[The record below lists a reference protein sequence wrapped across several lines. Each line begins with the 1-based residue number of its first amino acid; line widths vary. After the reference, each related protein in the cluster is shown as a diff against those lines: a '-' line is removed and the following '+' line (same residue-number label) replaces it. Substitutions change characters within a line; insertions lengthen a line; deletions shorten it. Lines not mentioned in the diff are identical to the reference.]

1 MVPAWDV
8 PAVVI
13 GLAPIDVADQIGPVQ
28 RHRLAALGSLVSV
41 ALFAAG
47 VRADEPLLPVGANAP
62 EVEGKTAKGALLKL
76 SAQKGRYA
84 IVFFYPKD
92 DTPGCTKEA
101 CGFRDAYDRFDKA
114 GIAIFGV
121 SRDSEASHRAFQ
133 EKYGLPF
140 ALVADPSGAV
150 QRAYRVPGENV
161 ARRVSFL
168 VAPNGKIAR
177 VWPDVDPAGHATEVL
192 DAIAAHKRKT

>member
-1 MVPAWDV
+1 VH
-8 PAVVI
+8 
-13 GLAPIDVADQIGPVQ
+13 
-28 RHRLAALGSLVSV
+28 RHRLAALGALIWVVS
-41 ALFAAG
+41 FAAG
-47 VRADEPLLPVGANAP
+47 ARGDQPLLPVGANAP
-62 EVEGKTAKGALLKL
+62 EVEGKDAKGSVVKL
-76 SAQKGRYA
+76 SALKGRYA

-101 CGFRDAYDRFDKA
+101 CGFRDAYDRFARA
-114 GIAIFGV
+114 GIGIFGV

-133 EKYGLPF
+133 DKYGLPF

-161 ARRVSFL
+161 AKRVSFL
-168 VAPNGKIAR
+168 VGPNGKIAQ
-177 VWPDVDPAGHATEVL
+177 VWPDVDAAGHATEVL